1 MKTIFF
7 TFFLLFSTIILSQ
20 KTEKYSG
27 ILTLENG
34 TPIMFEMEFI
44 QDKGIVNGFS
54 ITGKGTIDETKSDIS
69 GIYNRNTKTYKLKE
83 TQVLETNSEADINTF
98 CYIHMEIKEVGKL
111 SLKRYEGAFTGY
123 FINGKECANG
133 KIVLMETEKL
143 EKKIAKVNKKIN
155 NKIKKEKKKK
165 KKETIKHEEKKEEII
180 LTTQILKD
188 GDDMIINCKSD
199 KITIYIWDANKEDGD
214 KINLTING
222 SEILKNFTT
231 KRKRKKVKYKL
242 KEGENTIEIRA
253 TNLGSNPPNTSRIEI
268 VDIKT
273 KYPIITQLELGKSAI
288 IKILR

>member
-1 MKTIFF
+1 MRNIFSIL
-7 TFFLLFSTIILSQ
+7 FLLFTLQLSAQ
-20 KTEKYSG
+20 TENYTG
-27 ILTLENG
+27 ILTLSNG
-34 TPIMFEMEFI
+34 SPLSFEIEI
-44 QDKGIVNGFS
+44 IEDKGIVNGFS

-111 SLKRYEGAFTGY
+111 SLKRYEGTFTGY

-133 KIVLMETEKL
+133 KIVLMEKEKL

-155 NKIKKEKKKK
+155 KKIEKEKKKK
-165 KKETIKHEEKKEEII
+165 KKETIKKEEKKEEVI
-180 LTTQILKD
+180 LTTQVLKD
-188 GDDMIINCKSD
+188 GDDMIINCNSD

-242 KEGENTIEIRA
+242 KEGENTIEITA
-253 TNLGSNPPNTSRIEI
+253 TNLGRNPPNTSRIEI